1 MVELIK
7 ELQSVEDL
15 NKPVARA
22 YIAENFFDPKSKGK
36 KKQKKKSLEIASTR
50 SSKKPKGKCFHYK
63 QSGH

>member
-22 YIAENFFDPKSKGK
+22 YIAEKNFDPKSKGK
-36 KKQKKKSLEIASTR
+36 KK
-50 SSKKPKGKCFHYK
+50 
-63 QSGH
+63 